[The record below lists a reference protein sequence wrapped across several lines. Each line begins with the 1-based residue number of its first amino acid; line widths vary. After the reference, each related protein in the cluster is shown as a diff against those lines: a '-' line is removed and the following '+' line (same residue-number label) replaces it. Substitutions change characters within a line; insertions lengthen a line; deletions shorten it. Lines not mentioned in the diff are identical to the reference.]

1 MTEIIA
7 VCIAIGI
14 DLIAIQLMV
23 IAYQVWKIRQNN
35 EN

>member
-7 VCIAIGI
+7 TCIAIGI
-14 DLIAIQLMV
+14 DIIAIQLMA
-23 IAYQVWKIRQNN
+23 IAYQLWKIRQNN